1 MLRKNQEVFPI
12 VAIIVCSIA
21 FFFVIA
27 LLRNKRQRRSR
38 EKVRKLLPNLNL
50 AKQEYVALTNFNNY
64 FSNFQ
69 SNTYLVA
76 TQPLL
81 SEMPGDYKRI
91 GLKVDEVKSISDLHN
106 VVSVIGEARKEYND
120 EFVRREI
127 DRYKDFF
134 SDLENYPLSWEQM
147 EAVVRD
153 EDNNLVIAG
162 AGTGKTTTVSAK
174 VAYLL
179 EKKLAD
185 PEDLLIISFTKTAVA
200 EMFDRCVKFCK
211 SDFADGELEVRT
223 FNAFGYMVNRCCSRQ
238 GLKLAFDGD
247 ESESIAFLQRAFEH
261 LFLNDDRFSRSAIN
275 FIAFFDRPYKSDFSF
290 ESKDELLKH
299 EKSYSN
305 RSLTGEKMKSGQEV
319 QIANFLFLNSVDFE
333 YEKFFPLSPE
343 DRNPKYG
350 DYCPDFYLSAD
361 ETWLEHYGI
370 DEEGNVPA
378 YFGFKPP
385 YRSAREQYHDGMQ
398 WKEGIHEKYQTKFL
412 KTYSFEAMQGKL
424 IFNLRKRLENL
435 GTKMVPRPKEEIFK
449 AVQQL
454 PEFEGLIKLLYTFL
468 GLMKSNNKVPANFSV
483 FKKEDK
489 RFKVFIDV
497 FTPIYQRY
505 EAELARKS
513 EIDFNDMVNKAS
525 EMVRDGSYEK
535 KYKYIL
541 VDEFQD
547 MSVSRYKLLK
557 SLLDANPGCK
567 LYAVGDDWQSIFRF
581 TGTDISIMTGFE
593 KQFGHTQLSK
603 IAMTYRFNAEILE
616 FTSNFVQKNPAQI
629 KKVLLSD
636 SVPLEPSFQLVG
648 MNFNGMGK
656 EGMREMAKWERMDA
670 ILQRL
675 PGKGFKSVYL
685 IGRYNHSRPKDFK
698 ELVKRHPAL
707 SLAFFTVH
715 TAKGLTCDCA
725 IVLDVDAGRYGFPSE
740 VADDPILDY
749 LLHEGEN
756 FENAEERR
764 LFYVALTRAK
774 HKVYLFYDSFSPSK
788 FILELAQDIG
798 VVEDKNAV
806 VCPSCKGKMILRE
819 GKFSNF
825 YGCSN
830 YPDCT
835 TKLPF
840 GAKAVVNTP

>member
-1 MLRKNQEVFPI
+1 MLRENEEVFTVAFLI
-12 VAIIVCSIA
+12 VGSIA
-21 FFFVIA
+21 FFCVIGF
-27 LLRNKRQRRSR
+27 LRNKRRGRLR
-38 EKVRKLLPNLNL
+38 EKVRTLLPKLHL
-50 AKQEYVALTNFNNY
+50 AKQEYLGLIDFNNY

-69 SNTYLVA
+69 ATAYVA
-76 TQPLL
+76 ATRPLL
-81 SEMPGDYKRI
+81 SEVPVDYKRI
-91 GLKVDEVKSISDLHN
+91 GLKGDEVKMISDLDDIIK
-106 VVSVIGEARKEYND
+106 SIGDARQRYND
-120 EFVRREI
+120 EFVRMEL

-134 SDLENYPLSWEQM
+134 SKLENYPLSREQM

-179 EKKLAD
+179 EKKLAV

-223 FNAFGYMVNRCCSRQ
+223 FNAFGYMVNRYCSTQ

-247 ESESIAFLQRAFEH
+247 DSESIAFLRRTFEH
-261 LFLNDDRFSRSAIN
+261 LFLSDDGFSRSAIN

-290 ESKDELLKH
+290 ESQDELLKH

-305 RSLTGEKMKSGQEV
+305 RALTGQKMKSGQEV
-319 QIANFLFLNSVDFE
+319 QIANFLFLNSIDFE
-333 YEKFFPLSPE
+333 YEKFFPLTPE

-350 DYCPDFYLSAD
+350 DYCPDFYLSA
-361 ETWLEHYGI
+361 EEIWLEHYGI
-370 DEEGNVPA
+370 DDQGNVPP
-378 YFGFKPP
+378 YFGCKPP

-398 WKEGIHEKYQTKFL
+398 WKEGIHTKYQTKFL

-435 GTKMVPRPKEEIFK
+435 GVKIVPRPIEEIFK
-449 AVQQL
+449 AVQEL
-454 PEFEGLIKLLYTFL
+454 PEFEGFIKLLNTFL
-468 GLMKSNNKVPANFSV
+468 GLMKSNNKTPADFSV
-483 FKKEDK
+483 FRKKDK
-489 RFKVFIDV
+489 RLKVFIDV
-497 FTPIYQRY
+497 FTAIYQRY
-505 EAELARKS
+505 QAELASKS
-513 EIDFNDMVNKAS
+513 AIDFNDMVNKAS
-525 EMVRDGSYEK
+525 ELIRNGSYTK

-557 SLLDANPGCK
+557 SLLDSNPGSK

-581 TGTDISIMTGFE
+581 TGTDLSIMTSFE
-593 KQFGHTQLSK
+593 KQFGYTQLSK
-603 IAMTYRFNAEILE
+603 IAMTYRFNSEILE
-616 FTSNFVQKNPAQI
+616 LTSNFVQKNPAQI
-629 KKVLLSD
+629 QKVLLSD
-636 SVPLEPSFQLVG
+636 SVPLEPSFQLIG
-648 MNFNGMGK
+648 LNLNGMGK
-656 EGMREMAKWERMDA
+656 EGMREMAKWERIDA

-675 PGKGFKSVYL
+675 PGKGFKTVFL
-685 IGRYNHSRPKDFK
+685 VGRYNHSRPKDFN

-707 SLAFFTVH
+707 NLTFFTAH
-715 TAKGLTCDCA
+715 TVKGLTCDCA
-725 IVLDVDAGRYGFPSE
+725 IILDVDAGMYGFPSE

-774 HKVYLFYDSFSPSK
+774 HKVYLLYDSFSPSK

-798 VVEDKNAV
+798 IVEDKNAV
-806 VCPSCKGKMILRE
+806 VCPACKGKMILRE

-840 GAKAVVNTP
+840 VDKPKMKS